1 MFISKKIIIFVV
13 LHYEISNYKNNMK
26 EYFRIITKIAK
37 TPKEIWKDLL
47 SLPSQPIAVLAVSD
61 GLCNTSNVIL
71 SDSIST
77 NTSQSNNTILKY
89 ISILQR
95 SHGVVV
101 SGACFHIKQAL
112 VFDW

>member
-1 MFISKKIIIFVV
+1 MKK
-13 LHYEISNYKNNMK
+13 
-26 EYFRIITKIAK
+26 YFRIITHLTK

-47 SLPSQPIAVLAVSD
+47 SLLSQPIAVLVAELDSCD
-61 GLCNTSNVIL
+61 SSNVL
-71 SDSIST
+71 FSDSIST
-77 NTSQSNNTILKY
+77 NTIQSNNTILKY

-95 SHGVVV
+95 SHGIVV